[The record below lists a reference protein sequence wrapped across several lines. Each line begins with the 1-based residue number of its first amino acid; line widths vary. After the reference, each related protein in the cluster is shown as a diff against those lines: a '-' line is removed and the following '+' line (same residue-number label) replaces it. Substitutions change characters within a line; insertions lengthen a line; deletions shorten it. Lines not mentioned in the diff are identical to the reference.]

1 MHRVLLWFRTD
12 LRLSDN
18 LALQA
23 ALKES
28 DEIVPLYIFDE
39 QWLGKDQW
47 GFQRTGPYR
56 MQFLLE
62 SLEDLKEHLKEVGSD
77 LIIICSTR

>member
-1 MHRVLLWFRTD
+1 MRRAILWFRTD

-23 ALKES
+23 ALQES
-28 DEIVPLYIFDE
+28 DELVPVYIFDE
-39 QWLGKDQW
+39 QWLGEDRW
-47 GFQRTGPYR
+47 RFQRTGPYR

-62 SLEDLKEHLKEVGSD
+62 SLQDLKEHLKEVGSD
-77 LIIICSTR
+77 